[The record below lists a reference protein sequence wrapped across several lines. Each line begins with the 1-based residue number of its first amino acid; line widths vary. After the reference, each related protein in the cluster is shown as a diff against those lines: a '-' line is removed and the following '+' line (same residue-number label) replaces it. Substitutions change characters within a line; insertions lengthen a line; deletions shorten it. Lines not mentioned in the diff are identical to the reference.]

1 MVKKIRIGVAAFSH
15 ESNSFAYQPASL
27 DKWKEWG
34 ILYGEEIRAEY
45 ETSKASIA
53 GTTVAFATKLMLS

>member
-1 MVKKIRIGVAAFSH
+1 MVSGGKKIRIGYAAFSH

-34 ILYGEEIRAEY
+34 ILYGEEIRAE
-45 ETSKASIA
+45 
-53 GTTVAFATKLMLS
+53 